1 MINFLNLKEY
11 KRGLKP
17 VTTSEYFSKP
27 NEYHP
32 DGLFSEMIFG
42 PEEST
47 DRKKTFSYVGLNAQ
61 VIHPSAYLLLLR
73 LDKKVETYLN
83 AEKQFIVTKG
93 ELIEDEEN
101 GESGLKSFKKIFPK
115 IKFRGG
121 TDTREKFIK
130 KLDEAYEKNILFIDT
145 IPIIPPTQRNMYQDE
160 SQMWIIDPL
169 NDYYIKI
176 IRRNHQLK
184 SAGGGTLFDL
194 LNFELQLAVNDH
206 DAFIKSKIAKKEGLI
221 RSQMLGK
228 RTDFSGRAVIT
239 PGPDLRPDEIGLPF
253 RMAITLFEPFIM
265 HIIFYS
271 NKIDKEKLNKMVKSF
286 TTLELSS
293 DSITSVFKAVRTGDK
308 IPKDLYDF
316 LFRVTEMATFD
327 KVILAKRD
335 PALQPE
341 NIRAFKIILVHGT
354 TLQMCTLVVGGFN
367 ADFDGDQMGVFVP
380 LSKES
385 QLEARQK
392 MMGTRAGS
400 KSDAVTF
407 ELSKEMGVGLYVL
420 TKDIKRTSPPIAVSE
435 KDLQN
440 ATDPY
445 IPVRYRNQST
455 TMGKAIFNSA
465 FPPNFPFYNKLVTKG
480 IINDM
485 IPKIIEAY
493 GDEQAIKTFSLLKD
507 YAFKFATIIAPSITL
522 DDIEIP
528 QSIIKLKDKLDT
540 ATTEEAAVLLKEMQV
555 ILEKHLKKTGLY
567 DLIASGSSKGWE
579 QPMQLLV
586 SKGLIADPTGKI
598 LPPVK
603 GSYSDGLTNK
613 EYFSAASG
621 ARKGIIDRV
630 LNTATTGYMSRKL
643 AYLLQ
648 TVELDKTLQDCK
660 TKRTLEVKLT
670 NKSIVRFKGRY
681 VIKNNE
687 LMLFEEAGFKPGD
700 IASLRTPIYCTS
712 QKICHTCYGK
722 LLEVHRTPYIGILA
736 AQIIGERG
744 TQLIMRTFHTGGAVS
759 VKKREIL
766 SDIINNDPISGLVL

>member
-17 VTTSEYFSKP
+17 VTTSEYFAKP
-27 NEYHP
+27 NVFHP
-32 DGLFSEMIFG
+32 DGLFSEVIFG
-42 PEEST
+42 PEESPE
-47 DRKKTFSYVGLNAQ
+47 RKKTFSYISLNAQ

-73 LDKKVETYLN
+73 LEKKIITYLN
-83 AEKQFIVTKG
+83 AEKQFIVKQG
-93 ELIEDEEN
+93 ELIEDKEN

-130 KLDEAYEKNILFIDT
+130 KLKEAYDKNILFIDA
-145 IPIIPPTQRNMYQDE
+145 IPIIPPTQRNLYQDE

-169 NDYYIKI
+169 NDFYIKI

-184 SAGGGTLFDL
+184 SSGGGTLFDL

-206 DAFIKSKIAKKEGLI
+206 DKFIRSKIEKKEGLI

-239 PGPDLRPDEIGLPF
+239 PGPDLNPDEVGLPF

-271 NKIDKEKLNKMVKSF
+271 NKIDKQKLNKMIKSF

-316 LFRVTEMATFD
+316 LFKITEMAIFD
-327 KVILAKRD
+327 KIVLVKRD
-335 PALQPE
+335 PALHPG
-341 NIRAFKIILVHGT
+341 NIRAFKPILVHGT
-354 TLQMCTLVVGGFN
+354 TLQISTLVVGGFN

-392 MMGTRAGS
+392 MMGNYAGS

-407 ELSKEMGVGLYVL
+407 ELSKEMSVGLYVL
-420 TKDIKRTSPPIAVSE
+420 TKDIKRTTPPIAVTDI
-435 KDLQN
+435 DLQK

-445 IPVRYRNQST
+445 IPVRYRNQTT

-465 FPPNFPFYNKLVTKG
+465 FPLNFPFYNKLVTKN
-480 IINDM
+480 IINSM
-485 IPKIIEAY
+485 IPKIINMY
-493 GDEQAIKTFSLLKD
+493 GDKQAVKTFSLLKD
-507 YAFKFATIIAPSITL
+507 YAFKFATIISPSITL

-528 QSIIKLKDKLDT
+528 ESIVKLKNKLDT
-540 ATTEEAAVLLKEMQV
+540 ATTEEAAILLKQMQV
-555 ILEKHLKKTGLY
+555 ILEQHLKKTGLF
-567 DLIASGSSKGWE
+567 DLIDSGSTKGWA

-586 SKGLIADPTGKI
+586 AKGLIADPTGKV

-603 GSYSDGLTNK
+603 GSYVDGLTNK

-648 TVELDKTLQDCK
+648 TVELDKTLKDCK

-670 NKSIVRFKGRY
+670 QQSITRFQGRY
-681 VIKNNE
+681 IIKNNK
-687 LMLFEEAGFKPGD
+687 LMLFEEGKFKSGD
-700 IASLRTPIYCTS
+700 IASLRTPIYCKS

-722 LLEVHRTPYIGILA
+722 LLERHRTPFIGILA
-736 AQIIGERG
+736 AQTIGERG
-744 TQLIMRTFHTGGAVS
+744 TQLIMKVFHLGGAIT
-759 VKKREIL
+759 VKKRDIL
-766 SDIINNDPISGLVL
+766 SDIINNDPISGLNK